1 MAGSRETLRDLHG
14 NGKKEGSGCA
24 DLAVLLTPSPPS
36 CEFGAVVCVCV

>member
-24 DLAVLLTPSPPS
+24 DLAVLLTPPLIT
-36 CEFGAVVCVCV
+36 FDGWFMG